1 MDDNQFD
8 DLEYAE
14 KLSQV
19 GNHIIENNLK
29 KVMNPN
35 DKSIQKEPVLC
46 AQCMYDLYMI
56 KGIVPQ
62 TKETKKNLV
71 KFRSN
76 SDTRSDRQL
85 TNAEMQRKIKKDAI
99 IAKHV
104 GNNDLPRI
112 SKKSNLIATA
122 QKTIGG
128 FNFKPV
134 TKPKLNMLQNRFSEI
149 NGSKSL
155 IDQNYT
161 VLSKTLMEV
170 SFLENYG
177 NLVSKIVVK
186 RTS

>member
-1 MDDNQFD
+1 MNKEEHNFNTQIIGYKQSMDDNQFD

-35 DKSIQKEPVLC
+35 DMSIQKEPVLC
-46 AQCMYDLYMI
+46 AQCMYDLYMM

-62 TKETKKNLV
+62 TKETKKNSV

-76 SDTRSDRQL
+76 SDTRSGRHL
-85 TNAEMQRKIKKDAI
+85 TNAEMQRKIEKDAI

-104 GNNDLPRI
+104 GGNYLPMI

-128 FNFKPV
+128 FKFKPGR
-134 TKPKLNMLQNRFSEI
+134 KPNLNMFQNRFTDI
-149 NGSKSL
+149 
-155 IDQNYT
+155 T
-161 VLSKTLMEV
+161 
-170 SFLENYG
+170 
-177 NLVSKIVVK
+177 
-186 RTS
+186 

>member
-35 DKSIQKEPVLC
+35 DMSIQKEPILC
-46 AQCMYDLYMI
+46 AKCMYDLYMI

-62 TKETKKNLV
+62 TKEAKANSV

-85 TNAEMQRKIKKDAI
+85 TNEEMQRKIEKDAI

-104 GNNDLPRI
+104 GSSDLPGI
-112 SKKSNLIATA
+112 SKKSSLIATA
-122 QKTIGG
+122 HKTIGG
-128 FNFKPV
+128 FNYTPV
-134 TKPKLNMLQNRFSEI
+134 TKPKLNVLQSRFSEI
-149 NGSKSL
+149 TGSTSL
-155 IDQNYT
+155 IDQNYPN
-161 VLSKTLMEV
+161 LAKTLMEV
-170 SFLENYG
+170 SFL
-177 NLVSKIVVK
+177 
-186 RTS
+186 